1 LLNEIAMNRLL
12 KSLFVAGAV
21 AGALSGCATYDYG
34 YGYTQPYYG
43 YDASPYTYDYGYGY
57 PYYHGYSPG
66 YYVGP
71 PVVGFDFRY
80 RDNDRHD
87 NRHWH
92 RDRGNDW
99 RGDRSSSNWR
109 DDRRASANR
118 DGSSQGTGMAAGGAE
133 GRVIRQAATEPAHA
147 APRNLAPRTRAGER
161 GSPPHRDTASG
172 RRLCSRGNAAPRF
185 TPSSVNDCR
194 QAIASRRAASHSLL
208 LAALDRADA
217 TVHLQVDD
225 HELVATHL
233 DRVYWPE
240 ISGSQPAI
248 TKRDYLRYLVGVS
261 EAMLPHLRDRPLTLF
276 RWPEGLAGRRVLEKH
291 WKITLPP
298 FVERI
303 DVFSE
308 SKGFPDQYLLCN
320 NLATLLWL
328 ANMGTLEFHTWH
340 SRIRGGADVSDART
354 DFASTADALQASLL
368 ELPDYVLF
376 DIDPFIYKG
385 DEPKGR
391 EPSFNLAAFGKAVEV
406 ASWLKTVLDSLGL
419 DALVKTSGKTGLHVI
434 VPIRRT
440 LRFDAVREIARFIN
454 AHLMREHPEEITTDW
469 SVQRRV
475 GKVFLDAN
483 MNARGKSLTAPYSPR
498 GLPGAPVSLP
508 LQWRQLKGIDPGKLR
523 LPTTLPLLR
532 KRGDPWT
539 GWTERKQDFAAALRS
554 ASLHGNGEALQP
566 ATHGDRR
573 ERRTRGRETSARSK
587 SARRQNR

>member
-1 LLNEIAMNRLL
+1 
-12 KSLFVAGAV
+12 AG
-21 AGALSGCATYDYG
+21 
-34 YGYTQPYYG
+34 
-43 YDASPYTYDYGYGY
+43 
-57 PYYHGYSPG
+57 
-66 YYVGP
+66 
-71 PVVGFDFRY
+71 
-80 RDNDRHD
+80 
-87 NRHWH
+87 
-92 RDRGNDW
+92 
-99 RGDRSSSNWR
+99 
-109 DDRRASANR
+109 
-118 DGSSQGTGMAAGGAE
+118 
-133 GRVIRQAATEPAHA
+133 
-147 APRNLAPRTRAGER
+147 
-161 GSPPHRDTASG
+161 
-172 RRLCSRGNAAPRF
+172 
-185 TPSSVNDCR
+185 
-194 QAIASRRAASHSLL
+194 HSLV

-217 TVHLQVDD
+217 SVTLQVDD

-233 DRVYWPE
+233 ERVYWPA
-240 ISGSQPAI
+240 ISGSQRAI

-276 RWPEGLAGRRVLEKH
+276 RWPEGLTGRRVLEKH

-340 SRIRGGADVSDART
+340 SRIRGGSDVPEART
-354 DFASTADALQASLL
+354 DFASTTDALRASLL

-376 DIDPFIYKG
+376 DIDPFVYKG
-385 DEPKGR
+385 DEPRGR

-406 ASWLKTVLDSLGL
+406 ASWLKAMLDSLGL

-440 LRFDAVREIARFIN
+440 LRFDAVRKIARFIN
-454 AHLMREHPEEITTDW
+454 AHLMREHPGDITTDW

-483 MNARGKSLTAPYSPR
+483 MNARGKSMTAPYSPR

-508 LQWRQLKGIDPGKLR
+508 LQWRQLKAIDPGKLR

-532 KRGDPWT
+532 KRGDPWA
-539 GWTERKQDFAAALRS
+539 GWIERKQDLAAALPS
-554 ASLHGNGEALQP
+554 ASLHGDGEALKP
-566 ATHGDRR
+566 ATHGGRQ
-573 ERRTRGRETSARSK
+573 ERRTRGRETSARSS
-587 SARRQNR
+587 SARRQDR

>member
-1 LLNEIAMNRLL
+1 M
-12 KSLFVAGAV
+12 
-21 AGALSGCATYDYG
+21 
-34 YGYTQPYYG
+34 
-43 YDASPYTYDYGYGY
+43 
-57 PYYHGYSPG
+57 
-66 YYVGP
+66 
-71 PVVGFDFRY
+71 
-80 RDNDRHD
+80 NDR
-87 NRHWH
+87 
-92 RDRGNDW
+92 
-99 RGDRSSSNWR
+99 S
-109 DDRRASANR
+109 
-118 DGSSQGTGMAAGGAE
+118 
-133 GRVIRQAATEPAHA
+133 
-147 APRNLAPRTRAGER
+147 
-161 GSPPHRDTASG
+161 
-172 RRLCSRGNAAPRF
+172 
-185 TPSSVNDCR
+185 
-194 QAIASRRAASHSLL
+194 QAIALRRAAGHSLL
-208 LAALDRADA
+208 LAALDRADG
-217 TVHLQVDD
+217 TVNLQVDD

-233 DRVYWPE
+233 DRVYWPA
-240 ISGSQPAI
+240 ISASQPAI
-248 TKRDYLRYLVGVS
+248 TKRDYIRYLVGVS

-308 SKGFPDQYLLCN
+308 SKGVPDQYLLCN

-340 SRIRGGADVSDART
+340 SRISSGSDVSGART
-354 DFASTADALQASLL
+354 DFASSAEALQASLL

-376 DIDPFIYKG
+376 DIDPFIYRG

-391 EPSFNLAAFGKAVEV
+391 EPSFNPAAFGEAVEV
-406 ASWLKTVLDSLGL
+406 AWWLKTVLDGLGL

-469 SVQRRV
+469 SVQQRA

-508 LQWRQLKGIDPGKLR
+508 LPWRRLKGVDPGNVR

-539 GWTERKQDFAAALRS
+539 GWIERKQDLAAALQS
-554 ASLHGNGEALQP
+554 ASLHVDG
-566 ATHGDRR
+566 
-573 ERRTRGRETSARSK
+573 
-587 SARRQNR
+587 